1 MIDLTAIKM
10 LLATL
15 ITVKDWADLVH
26 ALAWPGVALTAIV
39 MFRRSLNNG
48 IADILAKI
56 PWERITSVKLK
67 GAELKMARD
76 AQIPFG
82 EVPKIPQRKDKS
94 APPEGT
100 S

>member
-26 ALAWPGVALTAIV
+26 ALAWPAVALTAIV

-56 PWERITSVKLK
+56 PWDRITSVKLK

-76 AQIPFG
+76 ARIPFG
-82 EVPKIPQRKDKS
+82 EVPKIPQGKDKS
-94 APPEGT
+94 SQPEAT